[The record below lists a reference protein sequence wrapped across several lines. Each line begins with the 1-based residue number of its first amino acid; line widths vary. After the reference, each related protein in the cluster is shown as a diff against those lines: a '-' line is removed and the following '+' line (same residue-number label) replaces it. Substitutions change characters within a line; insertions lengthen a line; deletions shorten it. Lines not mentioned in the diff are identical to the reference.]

1 MTERHGEEAHPP
13 IRTYL
18 VVAAVLAVVTAVEIA
33 VFYMTWFAR
42 VLVPTLIV
50 LSAAKF
56 SLVVMFFM
64 HLRFDSRVFSG
75 LFVGPLVIAVCIV
88 LALMALFGAFVVGHP

>member
-1 MTERHGEEAHPP
+1 MTERHGEETHPP

-33 VFYMTWFAR
+33 VFYVTWFAR

>member
-1 MTERHGEEAHPP
+1 MTQHPP

-18 VVAAVLAVVTAVEIA
+18 LVAAVLAVITAVE
-33 VFYMTWFAR
+33 VSLFYLTVMAR
-42 VLVPTLIV
+42 FLAPLLIV

-64 HLRFDSRVFSG
+64 HLRSDHRAFTG
-75 LFVGPLVIAVCIV
+75 LFVGPLLIAIAIG
-88 LALMALFGAFVVGHP
+88 LALMALFGAFVVGRP